1 MERIVFVEFDVMS
14 ILFTVLRFLG
24 SAVSLYT
31 FIIFIRVLITWIPS
45 LAYSKFGRFLAS
57 ITDPYL
63 NIFRKIKF
71 LRVGNID
78 FSPILAIGAL
88 VIVNSVLSNFIA
100 QQRFSLGILFAV
112 IIGMCWSLLRSF
124 IGILIFLLII
134 RLIFNLINKD
144 SGSIWTQLD
153 QFLTP
158 IMYKVS
164 GIFFPRKYFPFRNLL
179 ACFLIILIVVY
190 FAGNFLFG
198 FLAALLYRL
207 PF

>member
-1 MERIVFVEFDVMS
+1 MAFVLTIF
-14 ILFTVLRFLG
+14 RFLV
-24 SAVSLYT
+24 SVISLYT

-45 LAYSKFGRFLAS
+45 LTYSKFGRFLAS

-71 LRVGNID
+71 LRVGNVD

-88 VIVNSVLSNFIA
+88 VIVSSVLSNFIT
-100 QQRFSLGILFAV
+100 QQRFSLGILLGV

-124 IGILIFLLII
+124 IGILIFVIAI
-134 RLIFNLINKD
+134 RLVFNLINKD

-158 IMYKVS
+158 LMYKVS
-164 GIFFPRKYFPFRNLL
+164 GLFFPRKYFQLRKLL
-179 ACFLIILIVVY
+179 ACFLVGLIVVY
-190 FAGNFLFG
+190 FAGNIMVGTLCS
-198 FLAALLYRL
+198 ALYSL

>member
-1 MERIVFVEFDVMS
+1 MAFLLTIF
-14 ILFTVLRFLG
+14 RFLV
-24 SAVSLYT
+24 SVISLYT

-45 LAYSKFGRFLAS
+45 LTYSKFGRFLAS

-71 LRVGNID
+71 LRVGSVD
-78 FSPILAIGAL
+78 FSPILAIGVL
-88 VIVNSVLSNFIA
+88 VLFSSVLSNFIA
-100 QQRFSLGILFAV
+100 QQRLSVGILLSV

-124 IGILIFLLII
+124 IGILIFVLAI
-134 RLIFNLINKD
+134 RLVFNLINKD

-158 IMYKVS
+158 LMYKVS
-164 GIFFPRKYFPFRNLL
+164 GLFFPRKYFQFRNLL
-179 ACFLIILIVVY
+179 ACFLVGLIVVY
-190 FAGNFLFG
+190 FAGNILFG
-198 FLAALLYRL
+198 ILCSALYSL

>member
-1 MERIVFVEFDVMS
+1 
-14 ILFTVLRFLG
+14 
-24 SAVSLYT
+24 
-31 FIIFIRVLITWIPS
+31 
-45 LAYSKFGRFLAS
+45 
-57 ITDPYL
+57 
-63 NIFRKIKF
+63 
-71 LRVGNID
+71 
-78 FSPILAIGAL
+78 
-88 VIVNSVLSNFIA
+88 
-100 QQRFSLGILFAV
+100 
-112 IIGMCWSLLRSF
+112 MCWSLLRSF

-158 IMYKVS
+158 LMYKVS

-179 ACFLIILIVVY
+179 ACFLIGLILVY